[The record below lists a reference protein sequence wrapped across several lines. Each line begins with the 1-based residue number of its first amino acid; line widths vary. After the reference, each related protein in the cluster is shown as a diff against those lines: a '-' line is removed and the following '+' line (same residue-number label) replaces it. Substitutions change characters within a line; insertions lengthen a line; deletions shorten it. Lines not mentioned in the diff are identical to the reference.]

1 MSALLRHAKTLY
13 LFTKSDIKTTV
24 IPVTLFSLAAAPD
37 LRSSHVPH
45 TIFWVWLHLLQF
57 DVSNQTLCP
66 DEDKHNKK
74 DRPLPSGRISLE
86 DAKILRWALIPI
98 CWAISC
104 LYSVQTFY
112 ASVALSFLT
121 MVYNEF
127 GAHAGFWLAR
137 NLSVAVCYGS
147 FELGATLVASANR
160 GFLDKIA
167 IASICISSGILATTY
182 HAQDLKDIHGDRIAG
197 RRTLPI
203 VAPTIARLSVSG
215 GLLLWSAALIVLWKL
230 QWEAILTF
238 LAPALLTA
246 YRFLVLKTVPED
258 QVSFYWYNVWL
269 SCVHAL
275 PGYYRH
281 FYT

>member
-1 MSALLRHAKTLY
+1 MSAILWYAQTLY

-37 LRSSHVPH
+37 FKASHIPH

-74 DRPLPSGRISLE
+74 DRPLPAGRITLSN
-86 DAKILRWALIPI
+86 AKLLRWLLVPI
-98 CWAISC
+98 CWAVSY
-104 LYSVQTFY
+104 LYSIETFW

-127 GAHAGFWLAR
+127 GGHAGHWVVR
-137 NLSVAVCYGS
+137 NLSVGICYGS

-160 GFLDKIA
+160 SVLDTIA
-167 IASICISSGILATTY
+167 MAAIGISSGILATTY
-182 HAQDLKDIHGDRIAG
+182 QAQDLKDIHGDRIAG

-203 VAPTIARLSVSG
+203 VAPTIARFSVSG
-215 GLLLWSAALIVLWKL
+215 GLLIWSLGLAALWQL
-230 QWEAILTF
+230 QWDALLIF
-238 LAPALLTA
+238 LAPAVFTA
-246 YRFLVLKTVPED
+246 YRFLILKTVPED

>member
-1 MSALLRHAKTLY
+1 MSDILRHVKTLY

-37 LRSSHVPH
+37 LQVSFIPH
-45 TIFWVWLHLLQF
+45 TLFWVWLHLLQF
-57 DVSNQTLCP
+57 DISNQTLCP
-66 DEDKHNKK
+66 DEDKENKK
-74 DRPLPSGRISLE
+74 DRPLPSGRISLA
-86 DAKILRWALIPI
+86 DAKILRWMMVPI
-98 CWAISC
+98 CWALSY
-104 LYSVQTFY
+104 LYSAQTLY

-127 GAHAGFWLAR
+127 GAHAGHWVAR
-137 NLSVAVCYGS
+137 NLSVAICYGS
-147 FELGATLVASANR
+147 FELGATLVASADRNT
-160 GFLDKIA
+160 LDNIA

-182 HAQDLKDIHGDRIAG
+182 QAQDLKDIHGDRIAG

-203 VAPTIARLSVSG
+203 VSPVIARLSISG
-215 GLLLWSAALIVLWKL
+215 GLILWSVGLALVWGL
-230 QWEAILTF
+230 QLDALLLF
-238 LAPALLTA
+238 LAPGMLTA
-246 YRFLVLKTVPED
+246 FRFWALKTVRED
-258 QVSFYWYNVWL
+258 QISFYWYNVWL